1 MLSLKVKL
9 RRVRFWWHLGTAYIS
24 KYKLRILISM
34 LVLGTVGFGAYKIIP
49 RLSQSNYVSI
59 GYVGSYTLET
69 IPTRT
74 LLLATQSLVTVD
86 NQDKPVPS
94 LASHWQVSDGGKTY
108 TVFLKDNLKWHDG
121 TQVNANDISIAIKNV
136 QITALNNKAIQ
147 FKLPN
152 PIYSFPLALN
162 KPVFKAK
169 SFYGVG
175 QFRIVGIDQVN
186 NIVKKISLVPR
197 DKKLP
202 SVDIKYYQTETQ
214 ALEAVKIG
222 EIKSATVS
230 NAKEFENWPNL
241 NVEKKVAQDEIVTI
255 FFNYNDQI
263 VGGREPGIRQALNYA
278 VNKSEFD
285 GQPATGPISPK
296 SWAYSEPVKRYD
308 YNTSRAK
315 ELITKAGLP
324 SQKITLSY
332 TQSLEE
338 TAKSVKKDW
347 EAVGF
352 NVTLKLEKGIPKNF
366 QAFLTTNR
374 LSPDPDQYGLWHS
387 SQIGST
393 NLTNYKNVKIDKL
406 LEDARSTES
415 EDDRKNLYADF
426 QRFLVDDAPAAFL
439 YYPNKYQ
446 VTYKNILPLIAKLP
460 K

>member
-9 RRVRFWWHLGTAYIS
+9 RRIRFWWHLGSAYVS
-24 KYKLRILISM
+24 RYRLRILISM
-34 LVLGTVGFGAYKIIP
+34 LVLGAVVFGAYKIIP
-49 RLSQSNYVSI
+49 RLSQTNYISM

-69 IPTRT
+69 ISTQT
-74 LLLATQSLVTVD
+74 LLLATQSLTTVD
-86 NQDKPVPS
+86 EKDRPVPS
-94 LASHWQVSDGGKTY
+94 LASHWQVTDGGKTY

-136 QITALNNKAIQ
+136 QITALNNKSIQ

-175 QFRIVGIDQVN
+175 EFRIVGIDQIASV
-186 NIVKKISLVPR
+186 VKKISLVPK
-197 DKKLP
+197 DKNLP
-202 SVDIKYYQTETQ
+202 NVDIKFYQTETQ

-222 EIKSATVS
+222 EIKTASVA

-241 NVEKKVAQDEIVTI
+241 EVQKKAALDEVVTV
-255 FFNYNDQI
+255 FFNNNDP
-263 VGGREPGIRQALNYA
+263 VLSSKDLRQALNFA

-285 GQPATGPISPK
+285 GVGATGPISPK
-296 SWAYSEPVKRYD
+296 NWAYSEQVKRYD

-315 ELITKAGLP
+315 ELISKVNSASL
-324 SQKITLSY
+324 KITLSY
-332 TQSLEE
+332 MQSLEE
-338 TAKSVKKDW
+338 TAKSIKKDW

-352 NVTLKLEKGIPKNF
+352 EVALKQEKGVPKNF

-387 SQIGST
+387 SQINTT
-393 NLTNYKNVKIDKL
+393 NITNYKNVKIDKL
-406 LEDARSTES
+406 LEDARSTEN
-415 EDDRKNLYADF
+415 EDDRKNLYFDF

-439 YYPNKYQ
+439 YHPYKYQ

>member
-9 RRVRFWWHLGTAYIS
+9 RRVRFWWHLGSAYIS
-24 KYKLRILISM
+24 KYRLRILISIFA
-34 LVLGTVGFGAYKIIP
+34 LAVVSFGAYKIIP
-49 RLSQSNYVSI
+49 RLSQTNYISM

-69 IPTRT
+69 IPTQT

-86 NQDKPVPS
+86 ENDRPIPS

-121 TQVNANDISIAIKNV
+121 TQVSADDITIAIKNV

-175 QFRIVGIDQVN
+175 EFRIVSIDQINSV
-186 NIVKKISLVPR
+186 VKKISLVPK
-197 DKKLP
+197 DKNLP
-202 SVDIKYYQTETQ
+202 NVDIKFYPTETQ
-214 ALEAVKIG
+214 AVEAIKIG
-222 EIKSATVS
+222 EIKTATVAS
-230 NAKEFENWPNL
+230 AKEFENWPNL
-241 NVEKKVAQDEIVTI
+241 EVQKKVAQDEIATV
-255 FFNYNDQI
+255 FFNNNDPI
-263 VGGREPGIRQALNYA
+263 LSSKDLRQALNFA
-278 VNKSEFD
+278 INKSEFD
-285 GQPATGPISPK
+285 GVPATGPISPK
-296 SWAYSEPVKRYD
+296 NWAYDEQVKRYD

-315 ELITKAGLP
+315 ELISKASSPNL
-324 SQKITLSY
+324 KITLSY
-332 TQSLEE
+332 MQSLEE
-338 TAKSVKKDW
+338 TAKSIKKDW

-352 NVTLKLEKGIPKNF
+352 QVDLKLEKGVPKNF

-387 SQIGST
+387 SQIGAT
-393 NLTNYKNVKIDKL
+393 NITSYKNVKVDKI
-406 LEDARSTES
+406 LEDARSTEN
-415 EDDRKNLYADF
+415 EDDRKNLYFDF

-439 YYPNKYQ
+439 YYPYKYQ
-446 VTYKNILPLIAKLP
+446 VAYKNILPLITKLP